1 MNHFK
6 MTQTGLTTY
15 AVEVDG
21 TKLSARRVKFSAAL
35 DECPSVQLEIN
46 SGADIEC
53 DAIVELDDDFIIQQC
68 ALKLRNQHSNFMGR
82 LGALVNRIAE
92 EDAQKFWGKKNDSES
107 AISDASEGEA

>member
-1 MNHFK
+1 

-21 TKLSARRVKFSAAL
+21 TKLSARSVKFSAAL

-82 LGALVNRIAE
+82 LGSLVNRITE
-92 EDAQKFWGKKNDSES
+92 EDAQKFWGKKE
-107 AISDASEGEA
+107 

>member
-6 MTQTGLTTY
+6 MTQTRLTTY
-15 AVEVDG
+15 DVEVDG
-21 TKLSARRVKFSAAL
+21 TKLSARRVKFSAAW

-92 EDAQKFWGKKNDSES
+92 EDAQKFRGKKNDSES
-107 AISDASEGEA
+107 AISDASEGET